1 MGSLFKQIY
10 RYTRPRAYRHNEN
23 LWPWV
28 KIRRAASGE
37 ICTLQYKGKTVPLVD
52 LTSLRNSMQGE
63 VLLTATGPSTRNI
76 DFSLLPKHIPV
87 MGVNGA
93 WHLSD
98 KVTFSLYTIVD
109 MEFFDKK
116 PEIIRHIVRQSGIL
130 LFTTMHGIAKILDR
144 HADELHCRLALIED
158 GDRKSVV

>member
-23 LWPWV
+23 LWPFTR
-28 KIRRAASGE
+28 ITRAPSGE
-37 ICTLQYKGKTVPLVD
+37 ISALRYKGKTVPLV
-52 LTSLRNSMQGE
+52 SLSALKNSMQGE

-76 DFSLLPKHIPV
+76 DFSLLSKTIPV

-93 WHLSD
+93 WHLAD
-98 KVTFSLYTIVD
+98 RLHFSLYTIVD

-116 PEIIRHIVRQSGIL
+116 PDIIRAIVSQPDIL
-130 LFTTMHGIAKILDR
+130 LFTTMHGSPKSSIAMGTR
-144 HADELHCRLALIED
+144 CAAVWR
-158 GDRKSVV
+158 

>member
-28 KIRRAASGE
+28 KKSAGRKVVKFVLYSTKA
-37 ICTLQYKGKTVPLVD
+37 KTVPLVD

-76 DFSLLPKHIPV
+76 DFSLLPKTHS
-87 MGVNGA
+87 
-93 WHLSD
+93 SD
-98 KVTFSLYTIVD
+98 G
-109 MEFFDKK
+109 
-116 PEIIRHIVRQSGIL
+116 R
-130 LFTTMHGIAKILDR
+130 
-144 HADELHCRLALIED
+144 
-158 GDRKSVV
+158 